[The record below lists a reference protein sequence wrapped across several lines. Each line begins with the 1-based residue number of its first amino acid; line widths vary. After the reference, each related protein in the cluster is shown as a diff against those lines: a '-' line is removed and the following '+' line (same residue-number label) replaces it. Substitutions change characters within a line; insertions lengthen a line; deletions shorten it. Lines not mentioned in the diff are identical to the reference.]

1 MKSEYRFILHIVLVL
16 IISSTAAPAFSQPP
30 NPGSG
35 PIGGGLIFLLL
46 SGLILGVLKL
56 NKKNRK

>member
-1 MKSEYRFILHIVLVL
+1 MKSEYRFILTIFLVFIL
-16 IISSTAAPAFSQPP
+16 LSIDAPAFSQPP

-35 PIGGGLIFLLL
+35 PIGGGLIFLLM

-56 NKKNRK
+56 NKKKR